1 MSETSERRVFV
12 IGLDGATLDLILPW
26 VREGRLPNLA
36 LLMADGAYGK
46 LRSTIHPMTAQAWTS
61 FMTGKNLGK
70 HGLVDFFMRRPG
82 TYELQIVN
90 AMSRDG
96 ETVWGILSQAGKRVG
111 VLNVPMTYPPEPVN
125 GFLVAGMDT
134 PTRDSQ
140 FTDPPQLKEELLKAV
155 PNYRIEP
162 GGYRPVPGD
171 ERRCKE
177 FIEETWG
184 AAEAR
189 FEATKYLMERSPWD
203 FFMVVFRATD
213 RVQHWF
219 WKHMDPQHPLR
230 IAGDEEYADVILKTY
245 ERMDAMLGYF
255 VEGLGD
261 KVTIIVVS
269 DHGAIPIGHKVIY
282 LNTWLAQESFL
293 KFKPDSGSGALG
305 RNTSVSGL
313 LWRLWRRM
321 KRSLPADERR
331 ALKSAFPRLERKV
344 TSHLTFADIDWT
356 QTRAYAMEQR
366 EAIWINLEGREPQGR
381 VKPGE
386 EYERLRDEIIE
397 RLMGFTDPETNQPI
411 VERVYKREELY
422 HGPHLDKVPDLLLCL
437 AEAGYRYRLARHNP
451 ARQRKQA
458 IEILGGHELM
468 TDYRASAGHALD
480 GVCILRGEGIRAGYE
495 IEGAHIMDM
504 APTILHLMGEAVPND
519 MDGRVLEEIFDP
531 QFLASH
537 PVAFRDVQP
546 RESVDIAQR
555 TYASEEEQEVLERLQ
570 GLGYLD

>member
-1 MSETSERRVFV
+1 MSDTHGRRTFVF
-12 IGLDGATLDLILPW
+12 GLDGATLDLMLPW

-36 LLMADGAYGK
+36 RLMADGAHGK

-90 AMSRDG
+90 ASSREG
-96 ETVWGILSQAGKRVG
+96 ETIWGILSQAGKRVG
-111 VLNVPMTYPPEPVN
+111 ILNVPMTYPPEPIN

-134 PTRDSQ
+134 PTLGTQ
-140 FTDPPQLKEELLKAV
+140 FTQPPHLKEELLKAV
-155 PNYRIEP
+155 PAYRIEP
-162 GGYRPVPGD
+162 GGHRPVPGD
-171 ERRCKE
+171 ERRSRE
-177 FIEETWG
+177 FIEETWQ

-189 FEATKYLMERSPWD
+189 FEATTYLMERYPWD

-230 IAGDEEYADVILKTY
+230 IPGDEKYSDVILRTY
-245 ERMDAMLGYF
+245 QRMDEMLGHF
-255 VEGLGD
+255 IEGIGHGVNVL
-261 KVTIIVVS
+261 VVS

-282 LNTWLAQESFL
+282 LNTWLAQEGLL
-293 KFKPDSGSGALG
+293 KFKSDAGAGALDGNTLVSGS
-305 RNTSVSGL
+305 

-321 KRSLPADERR
+321 KRSLPADGRR
-331 ALKSAFPRLERKV
+331 ALKRAFPRLERKV
-344 TSHLTFADIDWT
+344 TSRLTFADIDWMQT
-356 QTRAYAMEQR
+356 QAYAMEQR
-366 EAIWINLEGREPQGR
+366 EAVWINLQGREPQGR

-386 EYERLRDEIIE
+386 EYERLRDEIIQK
-397 RLMGFTDPETNQPI
+397 LMGFADPETDQPI

-422 HGPHLDKVPDLLLCL
+422 HGPHLDEVPDLLLCL
-437 AEAGYRYRLARHNP
+437 AESGYRYRLARHDP
-451 ARQRKQA
+451 ARERKQA
-458 IEILGGHELM
+458 IEILGSHQLM

-480 GVCILRGEGIRAGYE
+480 GVCIFRGEGIRAGYE
-495 IEGAHIMDM
+495 LEGAHIMDM

-537 PVAFRDVQP
+537 PIAFRDVQP
-546 RESVDIAQR
+546 RQSGDIAQR
-555 TYASEEEQEVLERLQ
+555 TYASEDEQEVLERLQ